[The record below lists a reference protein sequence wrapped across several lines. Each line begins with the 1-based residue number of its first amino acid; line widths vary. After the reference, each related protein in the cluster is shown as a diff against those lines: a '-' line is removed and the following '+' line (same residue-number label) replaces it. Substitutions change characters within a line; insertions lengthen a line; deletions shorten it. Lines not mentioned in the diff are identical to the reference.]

1 MSPLFQTAFLNTHSS
16 CVRSRSFRVWSSA
29 HIWQINVVTFS
40 VLILLGFAYI
50 FQVNST
56 ASKGY
61 TMRELETRI
70 QELTVANQQI
80 ETEVNEAQSLSRISR
95 AVKMI
100 GMVKAEAPVYVNAGS
115 PSVAFA
121 K

>member
-1 MSPLFQTAFLNTHSS
+1 MSLFSQIAFSNTHSY
-16 CVRSRSFRVWSSA
+16 CVRSRSFRVWLSA
-29 HIWQINVVTFS
+29 YIWQINIATFS
-40 VLILLGFAYI
+40 ALILLSFIYI

-70 QELTVANQQI
+70 QELTVTNQQI
-80 ETEVNEAQSLSRISR
+80 ETEVNEAQSLNRISR
-95 AVKMI
+95 VVKMI